1 MKKVFVILSFFIGNM
16 LSAQSHMFLRVFN
29 ETGKK
34 IHKGYLRAITDSTL
48 TISLR
53 HTTYEIPVHRIST
66 VKLRRSFGH
75 TVIMTSLISAGSFA
89 ILGAASADPNAWIF
103 AYTAGEGAL
112 TGFLFGAAAGVLPG
126 SILAGARQRKQFKIY
141 QSRENW
147 KKAKPA
153 LLSYLTG
160 SQ

>member
-1 MKKVFVILSFFIGNM
+1 MFYYSVIVC
-16 LSAQSHMFLRVFN
+16 RVVVL
-29 ETGKK
+29 
-34 IHKGYLRAITDSTL
+34 IRLQL
-48 TISLR
+48 
-53 HTTYEIPVHRIST
+53 TYEIPVHRIST

-89 ILGAASADPNAWIF
+89 ILGAASADPNAWLF

-147 KKAKPA
+147 MKAKPA